1 MILAQRNLINAGWSR
16 CLTSHHWIFLT
27 LVLALPTTGC
37 SNSDQDNSNPL
48 VSTTERG
55 PYQLSVAAN
64 QGELTF
70 GDPLTVTLKITTPP
84 DTEVSFPKSEAF
96 DPLEVTSTRIEPV
109 RATES
114 GELFHTATFDTLP
127 TSTGE
132 VEIPE
137 LTVEYQTS
145 QSDPNSPATNTL
157 ELRSEPITVTVASVL
172 AEGDSVSTPRD
183 ITGLM
188 TPPAKPNPWF
198 WPMVIAIAVGVAA
211 LVSIM
216 AWWII
221 KQVSKPPPPIPADVW
236 AMTALDKLTTAGLIQ
251 RGQTQSFYYQ
261 LSEIVRG
268 YIERQFDIAAP
279 EMTTDEFLTTAVR
292 DTRQANVLNTDML
305 RGFLD
310 ACDLVK
316 YAAFVPDQQ
325 AADDALTSARQYVRE
340 STKAKQQ
347 AQQVLSGHA
356 AEHNRERAA

>member
-1 MILAQRNLINAGWSR
+1 
-16 CLTSHHWIFLT
+16 
-27 LVLALPTTGC
+27 
-37 SNSDQDNSNPL
+37 
-48 VSTTERG
+48 
-55 PYQLSVAAN
+55 
-64 QGELTF
+64 
-70 GDPLTVTLKITTPP
+70 
-84 DTEVSFPKSEAF
+84 
-96 DPLEVTSTRIEPV
+96 
-109 RATES
+109 
-114 GELFHTATFDTLP
+114 
-127 TSTGE
+127 
-132 VEIPE
+132 
-137 LTVEYQTS
+137 
-145 QSDPNSPATNTL
+145 
-157 ELRSEPITVTVASVL
+157 VTVASVL

>member
-1 MILAQRNLINAGWSR
+1 MIRIRRTSVNSGWGGRRASQG
-16 CLTSHHWIFLT
+16 LT
-27 LVLALPTTGC
+27 LLAACLALHVTGC
-37 SNSDQDNSNPL
+37 SSSDPNNTHPL
-48 VSTTERG
+48 NSTTERG
-55 PYQLSVAAN
+55 PYQLSVEAD
-64 QGELTF
+64 QGDLTF
-70 GDPLTVTLKITTPP
+70 GDPLVVTVQVTTPP
-84 DTEVSFPKSEAF
+84 DTEVRFPKSESF

-114 GELFHTATFDTLP
+114 GELIHSATFDTLP

-137 LTVEYQTS
+137 LTIEYQTG
-145 QSDPNSPATNTL
+145 QSDPNSPTSNTL

-188 TPPAKPNPWF
+188 TPPAEPNPWF
-198 WPMVIAIAVGVAA
+198 WPSVIAIAMGAAA
-211 LVSIM
+211 LTSII

-221 KQVSKPPPPIPADVW
+221 KQASKPPPPVPADVW
-236 AMTALDKLTTAGLIQ
+236 ALSALDKLAIVGLIE
-251 RGQTQSFYYQ
+251 RGQTQDYYYQ

-279 EMTTDEFLTTAVR
+279 EMTTDEFLTTAAR
-292 DTRQANVLNTDML
+292 DTRQANVLNTERL

-325 AADDALTSARQYVRE
+325 AADEALASARQYVRE
-340 STKAKQQ
+340 STQAKQQ
-347 AQQVLSGHA
+347 TQQVPVGQA
-356 AEHNRERAA
+356 TEHNRERAA